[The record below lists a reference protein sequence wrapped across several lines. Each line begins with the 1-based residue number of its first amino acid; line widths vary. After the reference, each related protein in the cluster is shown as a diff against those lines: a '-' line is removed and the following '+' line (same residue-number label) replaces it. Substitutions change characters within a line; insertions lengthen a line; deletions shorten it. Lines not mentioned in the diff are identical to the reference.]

1 MYSTMF
7 LARGIIGITVGVFFG
22 IMVTMQAGYVTG
34 FFTGI
39 VFVSI
44 SLTNEILVNLVL
56 KNVKE
61 EKPVEEV
68 S

>member
-7 LARGIIGITVGVFFG
+7 LARVIIGITVGGFFG
-22 IMVTMQAGYVTG
+22 TLVAMQAGYVTG

-39 VFVSI
+39 IFVSI
-44 SLTNEILVNLVL
+44 SLTNEILLNLVL

-61 EKPVEEV
+61 EPVEEV

>member
-7 LARGIIGITVGVFFG
+7 LARVIIGITVGGFFG

-39 VFVSI
+39 IFVSI

-61 EKPVEEV
+61 EPVEEV